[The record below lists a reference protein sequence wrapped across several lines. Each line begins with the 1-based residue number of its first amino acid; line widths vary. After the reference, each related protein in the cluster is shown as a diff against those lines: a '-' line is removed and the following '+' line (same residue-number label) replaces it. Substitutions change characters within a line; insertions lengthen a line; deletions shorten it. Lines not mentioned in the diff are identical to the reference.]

1 MRVPATDTAWRPLE
15 FNEPELLSP
24 PAQVRGSEPL
34 RGVGRADPA
43 EPSTVDGPGFAELLR
58 AALERVN
65 TVQQGADLAMERV
78 ATGDA
83 EDLHEA
89 IIAVEQADL
98 ALRLTAQVTQRA
110 VEAYKEVSR
119 MQV

>member
-1 MRVPATDTAWRPLE
+1 MRISGGDSAWRPLQV
-15 FNEPELLSP
+15 NERQRISEAVDAQAPSSLPAPDESGGPE
-24 PAQVRGSEPL
+24 R
-34 RGVGRADPA
+34 
-43 EPSTVDGPGFAELLR
+43 STIDGPGFAEMLR
-58 AALERVN
+58 GALERVN
-65 TVQQGADLAMERV
+65 AVQQNADLAMERV

-89 IIAVEQADL
+89 IIAVEKADI

-110 VEAYKEVSR
+110 VEAYKEISR

>member
-1 MRVPATDTAWRPLE
+1 
-15 FNEPELLSP
+15 
-24 PAQVRGSEPL
+24 
-34 RGVGRADPA
+34 
-43 EPSTVDGPGFAELLR
+43 
-58 AALERVN
+58 
-65 TVQQGADLAMERV
+65 MERV

-89 IIAVEQADL
+89 IIAVEKADI

-110 VEAYKEVSR
+110 VEAYKEISR